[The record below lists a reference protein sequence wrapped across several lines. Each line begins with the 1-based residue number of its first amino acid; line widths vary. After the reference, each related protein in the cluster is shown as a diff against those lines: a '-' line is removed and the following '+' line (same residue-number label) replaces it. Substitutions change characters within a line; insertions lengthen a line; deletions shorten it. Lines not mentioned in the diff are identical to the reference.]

1 MSAHS
6 LKTGNSNVKKERV
19 IMKTERF
26 RGVFPYLVTPLDN
39 KQNVNSAVVFKLC
52 DDLIAAGVHGL
63 AALGS
68 TGEFAYLTASQKI
81 AMVESVVA
89 ATKRRVPVLAGVS
102 ATTIA
107 DAVRQ
112 AKACEKAGVDGL
124 VVAIDAYFPINHRG
138 VVDYFTSVAK
148 AVELPIV
155 IYTNPNYQKATLSIE
170 VLNELSD
177 LENIVALKDAS
188 SNTGRLLSLLNRI
201 EGRLDIFSASSH
213 IPAAV
218 MMMGG
223 KGWMAGPAC
232 VAPKQSIELYDACI
246 SGRWSEAVALQR
258 RLWSLNEAFEKYN
271 LAACMK
277 AALEF
282 KGYEVGTAIAPQ
294 QQLNEIELEDLKSV
308 VEHCE

>member
-1 MSAHS
+1 M
-6 LKTGNSNVKKERV
+6 KTG
-19 IMKTERF
+19 RF
-26 RGVFPYLVTPLDN
+26 HGVFPYLVTPLDDR
-39 KQNVNSAVVFKLC
+39 QNVNSAMVFRLC

-81 AMVESVVA
+81 AMVEAVVA
-89 ATKRRVPVLAGVS
+89 SAKGRVPILAGVS

-107 DAVRQ
+107 DAVSQ

-138 VVDYFTSVAK
+138 VVDYFTAVAK

-155 IYTNPNYQKATLSIE
+155 IYTNPNYQKATLSID
-170 VLNELSD
+170 VVKDLSQ

-188 SNTGRLLSLLNRI
+188 SNTGRLLSLLNRV

-232 VAPKQSIELYDACI
+232 VAPKQSIALYDACI
-246 SGRWSEAVALQR
+246 AGRWSEAVSLQK
-258 RLWSLNEAFEKYN
+258 RLWPLNEAFEKYN

-277 AALEF
+277 AALEI
-282 KGYEVGTAIAPQ
+282 KGYDVGSAIAPQ
-294 QQLNEIELEDLKSV
+294 QKLNDEEMADLKGIIAF
-308 VEHCE
+308 CE

>member
-1 MSAHS
+1 
-6 LKTGNSNVKKERV
+6 
-19 IMKTERF
+19 MKTERF
-26 RGVFPYLVTPLDN
+26 RGVFPYLVTPLDDN
-39 KQNVNSAVVFKLC
+39 QSVDSAMVFKLC

-68 TGEFAYLTASQKI
+68 TGEFAYLTASQKL
-81 AMVESVVA
+81 AMVETTVA
-89 ATKRRVPVLAGVS
+89 AAKRRVPVLAGVS

-112 AKACEKAGVDGL
+112 AKVCEKAGVDGL

-138 VVDYFTSVAK
+138 VVDYFTAVAK

-170 VLNELSD
+170 VLHELSN

-201 EGRLDIFSASSH
+201 DGRLDIFSASSH

-232 VAPKQSIELYDACI
+232 VAPRQSIELYNACI
-246 SGRWSEAVALQR
+246 SGRWSEAMTLQR

-277 AALEF
+277 AALEI
-282 KGYEVGTAIAPQ
+282 KGYAVGAAIAPQ
-294 QQLNEIELEDLKSV
+294 QKLNENEIADLKNIISL
-308 VEHCE
+308 CE

>member
-1 MSAHS
+1 M
-6 LKTGNSNVKKERV
+6 KTG
-19 IMKTERF
+19 RF
-26 RGVFPYLVTPLDN
+26 HGVFPYLVTPLDDR
-39 KQNVNSAVVFKLC
+39 QNVNSAMVFRLC

-81 AMVESVVA
+81 AMVEAVVA
-89 ATKRRVPVLAGVS
+89 SAKGRVPVLAGVS

-107 DAVRQ
+107 DAVSQ

-138 VVDYFTSVAK
+138 VVEYFTAVAQ

-155 IYTNPNYQKATLSIE
+155 IYTNPNYQKATLSID
-170 VLNELSD
+170 VVKDLSQ

-188 SNTGRLLSLLNRI
+188 SNTGRLLSLLNQV

-232 VAPKQSIELYDACI
+232 VAPKQSIALYDACI
-246 SGRWSEAVALQR
+246 AGRWSEAVSLQKK
-258 RLWSLNEAFEKYN
+258 LWPLNEAFEK
-271 LAACMK
+271 
-277 AALEF
+277 
-282 KGYEVGTAIAPQ
+282 
-294 QQLNEIELEDLKSV
+294 
-308 VEHCE
+308 

>member
-1 MSAHS
+1 M
-6 LKTGNSNVKKERV
+6 KTG
-19 IMKTERF
+19 RF
-26 RGVFPYLVTPLDN
+26 HGVFPYLVTPLDGR
-39 KQNVNSAVVFKLC
+39 QNVNSAMVFRLC

-81 AMVESVVA
+81 AMVEAVVA
-89 ATKRRVPVLAGVS
+89 SAKGRVPVLAGVS

-107 DAVRQ
+107 DAVSQ

-138 VVDYFTSVAK
+138 VVEYFTAVAK

-155 IYTNPNYQKATLSIE
+155 VYTNPNYQKATLSID
-170 VLNELSD
+170 VVKDLSQ

-188 SNTGRLLSLLNRI
+188 SNTGRLLSLLNQV

-232 VAPKQSIELYDACI
+232 VAPKQSIALYDACI
-246 SGRWSEAVALQR
+246 AGRWSEAVSLQKK
-258 RLWSLNEAFEKYN
+258 LWPLNEAFEKYN

-277 AALEF
+277 AALEI
-282 KGYEVGTAIAPQ
+282 KGYDVGSAIAPQ
-294 QQLNEIELEDLKSV
+294 QKLNDEEMADLKGIIAF
-308 VEHCE
+308 CE

>member
-1 MSAHS
+1 M
-6 LKTGNSNVKKERV
+6 KTG
-19 IMKTERF
+19 RF
-26 RGVFPYLVTPLDN
+26 HGVFPYLVTPLDDR
-39 KQNVNSAVVFKLC
+39 QNVNSAMVFRLC

-81 AMVESVVA
+81 AMVEAVVA
-89 ATKRRVPVLAGVS
+89 SAKGRVPVLAGVS

-107 DAVRQ
+107 DAVSQ

-124 VVAIDAYFPINHRG
+124 VVAIDAYFPINRRG
-138 VVDYFTSVAK
+138 VVEYFTAVAK

-155 IYTNPNYQKATLSIE
+155 VYTNPNYQKATLSID
-170 VLNELSD
+170 VVKDLSQ

-188 SNTGRLLSLLNRI
+188 SNTGRLLSLLNQV

-232 VAPKQSIELYDACI
+232 VAPKQSIALYDACI
-246 SGRWSEAVALQR
+246 AGRWSEAVSLQKK
-258 RLWSLNEAFEKYN
+258 LWPLNEAFEKYN

-277 AALEF
+277 AALEI
-282 KGYEVGTAIAPQ
+282 KGYDVGSAIAPQ
-294 QQLNEIELEDLKSV
+294 QKLNDEEMADLKGIIAF
-308 VEHCE
+308 CE

>member
-1 MSAHS
+1 M
-6 LKTGNSNVKKERV
+6 KTG
-19 IMKTERF
+19 RF
-26 RGVFPYLVTPLDN
+26 HGVFPYLVTPLDDR
-39 KQNVNSAVVFKLC
+39 QNVNSAMVFRLC

-68 TGEFAYLTASQKI
+68 TGEFSYLTASQKI
-81 AMVESVVA
+81 AMVEAVVA
-89 ATKRRVPVLAGVS
+89 SAKGRVPVLAGVS

-107 DAVRQ
+107 DAVSQ

-124 VVAIDAYFPINHRG
+124 VVAIDAYFPINRRG
-138 VVDYFTSVAK
+138 VVEYFSAVAK

-155 IYTNPNYQKATLSIE
+155 IYTNPNYQKATLSID
-170 VLNELSD
+170 VVKDLSQ

-188 SNTGRLLSLLNRI
+188 SNTGRLLSLLNRV

-232 VAPKQSIELYDACI
+232 VAPKQSIALYDACI
-246 SGRWSEAVALQR
+246 AGRWSEAVSLQKK
-258 RLWSLNEAFEKYN
+258 LWPLNEAFEKYN

-277 AALEF
+277 AALEI
-282 KGYEVGTAIAPQ
+282 KGYDVGSAIAPQ
-294 QQLNEIELEDLKSV
+294 QKLNDEEMADLKGIIAF
-308 VEHCE
+308 CE